1 MPCRVSTSLQTRKQT
16 HGTNKPTQIIKGA
29 YCNQC
34 EEYTVYF
41 QYSDDEH
48 RCKSVALLACE
59 FQPNLL
65 GDINFLVFWSFSL
78 SPITSCHIR
87 WNQTHRKLNNIFS
100 LRKPFKNRFLPR
112 LCLNLVFFLFSLWE
126 HVLKQNISRL
136 NFLFSFPDC
145 LVPTTQCK
153 TLFHFA
159 GMTTLQTAWTH
170 PTNTLLCLRKRIA
183 RNTFFCSRLLG

>member
-41 QYSDDEH
+41 QYSNDEH
-48 RCKSVALLACE
+48 RYKSVALLACE

-112 LCLNLVFFLFSLWE
+112 LCLNLVFFFRSENTFSSKIFHDL
-126 HVLKQNISRL
+126 I
-136 NFLFSFPDC
+136 FCFPS
-145 LVPTTQCK
+145 
-153 TLFHFA
+153 
-159 GMTTLQTAWTH
+159 QTAWFQRPSAKH
-170 PTNTLLCLRKRIA
+170 CFTLQA
-183 RNTFFCSRLLG
+183 

>member
-1 MPCRVSTSLQTRKQT
+1 MFSLISFLFCEILELKAKMPCRVSTYLQTRKQT

-48 RCKSVALLACE
+48 RYKSVALLACE

-65 GDINFLVFWSFSL
+65 RDTNFLVFWSFSL
-78 SPITSCHIR
+78 SPIISCHIR

-100 LRKPFKNRFLPR
+100 LRKFFQESLSSET
-112 LCLNLVFFLFSLWE
+112 LSFNLVFP
-126 HVLKQNISRL
+126 I
-136 NFLFSFPDC
+136 
-145 LVPTTQCK
+145 
-153 TLFHFA
+153 FA
-159 GMTTLQTAWTH
+159 
-170 PTNTLLCLRKRIA
+170 LRTRSQAK
-183 RNTFFCSRLLG
+183 